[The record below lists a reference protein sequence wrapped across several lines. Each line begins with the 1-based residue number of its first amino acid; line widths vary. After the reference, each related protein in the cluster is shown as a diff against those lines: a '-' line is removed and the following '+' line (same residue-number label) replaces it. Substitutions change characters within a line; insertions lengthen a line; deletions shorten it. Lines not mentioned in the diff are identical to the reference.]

1 MARGKIEKRGQ
12 RRRKIK
18 PVILI
23 VTEGSQTEPK
33 YFEHYRNRQTNIDIR
48 VVGSRTSGGET
59 DYLSLIRKAVE
70 YQNKNQISVSE
81 GDSVWVVAD
90 GDVNYNNPDPITAKD
105 SLLSKARKM
114 ADAKGIQIALSNPC
128 FEFWYLLHF
137 QYTTKFFKDYP
148 AVKNASV
155 SGAYTA
161 QDTFV
166 AKIVDLNEHIPPDP
180 VATDTNPGY
189 SVPPLPSETQK
200 LTANWGVWSCYWV
213 PVWVWCDHGEDG
225 GHWVDEGYWEYE
237 YTGYSASISGEMS
250 LMPDDIVPTASGKT
264 MKSGYGVKTEVRATL
279 STDAPTSHI
288 TYPQTAFSVFPE
300 FQYQTYLR
308 LLQRSGGQSAK
319 FIFKP
324 NEFSTYDR
332 TVHFTPLWFPDATDY
347 TIYTQV
353 WDTWTPDGMLSIN
366 LNDYVSIQGS
376 LYDDW
381 YTNRE

>member
-1 MARGKIEKRGQ
+1 MAHGKIEKRGQ

-148 AVKNASV
+148 AVKNA
-155 SGAYTA
+155 
-161 QDTFV
+161 
-166 AKIVDLNEHIPPDP
+166 
-180 VATDTNPGY
+180 
-189 SVPPLPSETQK
+189 
-200 LTANWGVWSCYWV
+200 LT
-213 PVWVWCDHGEDG
+213 
-225 GHWVDEGYWEYE
+225 
-237 YTGYSASISGEMS
+237 
-250 LMPDDIVPTASGKT
+250 
-264 MKSGYGVKTEVRATL
+264 
-279 STDAPTSHI
+279 
-288 TYPQTAFSVFPE
+288 
-300 FQYQTYLR
+300 TYLPDYEKAGDVYNQLAEHTAIAIQNAKR
-308 LLQRSGGQSAK
+308 VEQYHLQNDSRKPFGIAVNPFTDIYKLVESLL
-319 FIFKP
+319 
-324 NEFSTYDR
+324 
-332 TVHFTPLWFPDATDY
+332 
-347 TIYTQV
+347 
-353 WDTWTPDGMLSIN
+353 
-366 LNDYVSIQGS
+366 
-376 LYDDW
+376 
-381 YTNRE
+381 